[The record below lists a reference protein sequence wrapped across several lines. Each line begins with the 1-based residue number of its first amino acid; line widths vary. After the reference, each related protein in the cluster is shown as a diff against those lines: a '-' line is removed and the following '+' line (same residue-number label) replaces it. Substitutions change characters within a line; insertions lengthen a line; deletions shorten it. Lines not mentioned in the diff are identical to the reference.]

1 MGGGTRVFLKSISSL
16 DCMRVFILRRGEKMG
31 HPLMAPSAGFHSD
44 PLFQPFLRVEVG
56 CG

>member
-1 MGGGTRVFLKSISSL
+1 M
-16 DCMRVFILRRGEKMG
+16 FILRRGEKMG